1 MTKLLHFKAMFL
13 VGVLM
18 VCLFTSGYGLVEQ
31 DSSINAVLG
40 AKQTVSVNGV
50 PEYTGYEINGSV
62 YVPLRSFCKA
72 LQLGA
77 VMTHDKDG
85 QTMTVRFFDPVQGRS
100 CRMQARA
107 GDFYLTMNDRAVY
120 LGKDILFVNGNVL
133 APLDGLCSAFGILVT
148 AAENGWNLE
157 TEYMA
162 VCADG
167 AYDSEDLKW
176 LSHIIHAEAGNQDM
190 VGQICVGNVVLN
202 RVRDSRFPDTVQDV
216 IFSPNQFCPVRS
228 GSIWCEPDEE
238 AIIAAKLC
246 LEGVNFAGQST
257 YFVNPTTGSTRWF
270 RENLTFAMSVG
281 DHDFYY

>member
-1 MTKLLHFKAMFL
+1 MTKRLQFKMMFL
-13 VGVLM
+13 VGVIF

-31 DSSINAVLG
+31 DSGSTSAE
-40 AKQTVSVNGV
+40 KQTICVDGV
-50 PEYTGYEINGSV
+50 PEYTGYEVEGEM

-72 LQLGA
+72 LNMGA
-77 VMTHDKDG
+77 VVTHSDG
-85 QTMTVRFFDPVQGRS
+85 GRTMQVTFPALGV
-100 CRMQARA
+100 RMQACV
-107 GDFYLTMNDRAVY
+107 GCFYLTVNDRAVY
-120 LGKDILFVNGNVL
+120 LGGDILYMNGTVIV
-133 APLDGLCSAFGILVT
+133 PLEGICGAFGIIPT
-148 AAENGWNLE
+148 ATAEAWNLN

-162 VCADG
+162 VCAAG
-167 AYDSEDLKW
+167 AYDPEELKW

-190 VGQICVGNVVLN
+190 IGQICVGNVVLN
-202 RVRDSRFPDTVQDV
+202 RVRDSRFPDTVRDV

-270 RENLTFAMSVG
+270 RENLTYAMSVG